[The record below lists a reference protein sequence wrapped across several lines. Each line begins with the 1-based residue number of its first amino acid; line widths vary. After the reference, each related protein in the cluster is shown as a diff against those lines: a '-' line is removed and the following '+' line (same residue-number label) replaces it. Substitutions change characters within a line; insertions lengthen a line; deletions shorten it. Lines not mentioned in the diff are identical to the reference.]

1 MTMSSC
7 QFIMSERKRRICE
20 LDAKSIAFYRKNP
33 CIACEDL
40 LGIKLI
46 DSQKYIL
53 QSIWNAGHSTLCCSR
68 NFGKSFLG
76 AVFMLLKAILYEN
89 QAIYIVSSV
98 GDQAKETFTKIEEIV
113 LNTGKTAN
121 SIRSLKS
128 IVKNEVVITPP
139 SQTGFS
145 HSASGYHVKFF
156 NGSEIYTL
164 NSKPDN
170 NRCRRATLV
179 FFDEAAFCEDD
190 LILVCEAFATQNMD
204 FETSTDELYNPKTAK
219 RQCPTQLV
227 YASSQG
233 GTDTVF
239 YKHYKEFAK
248 RMIAGD
254 REYFCCDMDCMTAIN
269 VYLDG
274 KKWTPL
280 LTMDK
285 VEAALKGNRQ
295 KALREYYNQPIVD
308 GGVNQIVKKGMIT
321 RNESFI
327 LPTLFRDG
335 KNKYVLA
342 FDPARTFDNSVVT
355 VMEVCYDKEI
365 GYYGKIVNCVNLVD
379 LGSKRGY
386 KLDSNKQVDIIRQ
399 MLIDYNGGAPDYE
412 YLYKLLVDAGAGG
425 GGQQY
430 GDRLLQSWTDVN
442 GKKHKGLIDA
452 DYRLFEGYED
462 LYPDNIDKL
471 ELIDPRAEKRI
482 MVEEMIEIV
491 SMDLIKFPREYS
503 GKGSI
508 RVYESNGGGEE
519 NEESYKDIILS
530 DEQEAALY
538 NIDSLKTEVT
548 SIHRFTNNS
557 SKNVYYALPKDKEN
571 KMHDDRFYTF
581 IMLCHFLYQLRREDN
596 FSSVMNSDAYT
607 FQPLYD

>member
-1 MTMSSC
+1 MSSC

-76 AVFMLLKAILYEN
+76 AIFMLLKAILYEN

-170 NRCRRATLV
+170 NRSRRATLV

-308 GGVNQIVKKGMIT
+308 GGVNQIVKRGMIT

-471 ELIDPRAEKRI
+471 ELIDPRSEKRI

-519 NEESYKDIILS
+519 NEE
-530 DEQEAALY
+530 
-538 NIDSLKTEVT
+538 NINDST
-548 SIHRFTNNS
+548 RPRGGCFF
-557 SKNVYYALPKDKEN
+557 VY
-571 KMHDDRFYTF
+571 
-581 IMLCHFLYQLRREDN
+581 
-596 FSSVMNSDAYT
+596 S
-607 FQPLYD
+607 

>member
-1 MTMSSC
+1 MSSC

-170 NRCRRATLV
+170 NRSRRATLV

-204 FETSTDELYNPKTAK
+204 FETSTDELYNPKA
-219 RQCPTQLV
+219 
-227 YASSQG
+227 ASTLS
-233 GTDTVF
+233 
-239 YKHYKEFAK
+239 
-248 RMIAGD
+248 
-254 REYFCCDMDCMTAIN
+254 
-269 VYLDG
+269 
-274 KKWTPL
+274 
-280 LTMDK
+280 
-285 VEAALKGNRQ
+285 
-295 KALREYYNQPIVD
+295 
-308 GGVNQIVKKGMIT
+308 IVKRGVH
-321 RNESFI
+321 F
-327 LPTLFRDG
+327 LPSKYTLIAVIQSISQQ
-335 KNKYVLA
+335 KYSLS
-342 FDPARTFDNSVVT
+342 PA
-355 VMEVCYDKEI
+355 
-365 GYYGKIVNCVNLVD
+365 
-379 LGSKRGY
+379 
-386 KLDSNKQVDIIRQ
+386 
-399 MLIDYNGGAPDYE
+399 
-412 YLYKLLVDAGAGG
+412 
-425 GGQQY
+425 
-430 GDRLLQSWTDVN
+430 
-442 GKKHKGLIDA
+442 
-452 DYRLFEGYED
+452 
-462 LYPDNIDKL
+462 
-471 ELIDPRAEKRI
+471 
-482 MVEEMIEIV
+482 
-491 SMDLIKFPREYS
+491 
-503 GKGSI
+503 
-508 RVYESNGGGEE
+508 
-519 NEESYKDIILS
+519 IILL
-530 DEQEAALY
+530 A
-538 NIDSLKTEVT
+538 NSL
-548 SIHRFTNNS
+548 
-557 SKNVYYALPKDKEN
+557 
-571 KMHDDRFYTF
+571 
-581 IMLCHFLYQLRREDN
+581 
-596 FSSVMNSDAYT
+596 
-607 FQPLYD
+607 

>member
-1 MTMSSC
+1 MNSH
-7 QFIMSERKRRICE
+7 QFIMSERKRKICE
-20 LDAKSIAFYRKNP
+20 LDAKSIAYYRRNP

-53 QSIWNAGHSTLCCSR
+53 QSIWNASHSTLCCSR

-76 AVFMLLKAILYEN
+76 AVFMILKAILYEN
-89 QAIYIVSSV
+89 QAIYIISSV
-98 GDQAKETFTKIEEIV
+98 GDQAKETFTKIEEII

-121 SIRSLKS
+121 SIKSLKT
-128 IVKNEVVITPP
+128 IVKNEIVVTPP

-170 NRCRRATLV
+170 NRSRRATLV
-179 FFDEAAFCEDD
+179 FFDEAAFCDDD

-204 FETSTDELYNPKTAK
+204 FETSTNASYNPKTVK

-248 RMIAGD
+248 KMIAGD
-254 REYFCCDMDCMTAIN
+254 RDYFCCDMDCTTAIN
-269 VYLDG
+269 VYLEG
-274 KKWTPL
+274 RKWTPL

-295 KALREYYNQPIVD
+295 QALREYYNQPIVD
-308 GGVNQIVKKGMIT
+308 GGVNQIIKRGMIT
-321 RNESFI
+321 RNESFV
-327 LPTLFRDG
+327 LPSLFRDG

-355 VMEVCYDKEI
+355 VMEICYDAEI

-412 YLYKLLVDAGAGG
+412 YLYKLLIDAGAGG

-430 GDRLLQSWTDVN
+430 GDRLLESWTDIN
-442 GKKHKGLIDA
+442 GKKHKGLIDS

-462 LYPDNIDKL
+462 LYPNNIDKL

-491 SMDLIKFPREYS
+491 SMDLVKFPREYS
-503 GKGSI
+503 GNGSI
-508 RVYESNGGGEE
+508 RLYESDDKGEE
-519 NEESYKDIILS
+519 THKDLILT

-548 SIHRFTNNS
+548 AINRFTNNS

-596 FSSVMNSDAYT
+596 FSSVMNSDTYN
-607 FQPLYD
+607 FQPLCN